1 MNDISLSLLT
11 IAIRS
16 IEVEAA
22 VAKIR
27 RFVAAFWFRLHLA
40 TYSFLWIKLESSF
53 SNAVLSTINRD
64 FSYIFFIV

>member
-22 VAKIR
+22 VAMIR
-27 RFVAAFWFRLHLA
+27 RFVAAFWFRPHLA
-40 TYSFLWIKLESSF
+40 TYSFL
-53 SNAVLSTINRD
+53 
-64 FSYIFFIV
+64 